1 MRPPLLWFPTRA
13 DALRH
18 RHITR
23 FDPAFWTVNFPRPM
37 MAAVTTP
44 GGDALTVDLVFYRKE
59 DLAGL
64 IWESEDRFDHP
75 LLAYETRRDY
85 RGVKLTFRWQSTGIT
100 PLDAV
105 WGPTMTVE
113 GRDQNG
119 NPRVWYVRLWNY
131 AGGTGED
138 AVITL
143 DFDDL
148 AGGFILPDQAD
159 PVWAGDVDRL
169 FISLVPPGYDGGVSS
184 GPLTDVFGQPAPVTG
199 RVRITDMRV
208 TGPHAELELAD
219 THAGPQALRIANGY
233 DDVFNVTPERII
245 RNMRQ
250 LGFRDLAVHYVGM
263 SHYYR
268 LAWNAGE
275 GRFRI
280 DPGAPVLNAAAEAW
294 HADYFARLARLGVK
308 LVLSVS
314 FELLA
319 QDAPWEWAQR
329 AFDGSQALTGWVPPS
344 TLIAP
349 TNAEALQYL
358 KDVFS
363 AFGDLMTA
371 AGLPPVFQIGEPWW
385 WVPETGA
392 RVPHF
397 YDAATTALWTA
408 ETGLPVPPKHQSAT
422 ETPASDQQAYLD
434 WLGGKLGAAT
444 LELRDHLKAR
454 HPGAEVT
461 VLFFTPQVLDE
472 TAPMLETVNFPKAQ
486 WAAPAFAFF
495 QIEDY
500 SHVIAGAWGRHR
512 AALDRVTADLGYA
525 AADTHFFSGFVLNA
539 DDRAVWRN
547 MATALADAR
556 ARGFGERVIWAYPQ
570 VVRDGAFLFEED
582 LEDGMQGFHDV
593 VFPER
598 IGFGSSGGPR
608 YRTEVVE
615 TASGHER
622 RNQLWAAGRAE
633 YDISTGLRSEADLI
647 ELLAFFRAR
656 QGRAFGFRFRDWMDD
671 SSAASPDDPVT
682 PTDQVIGTGDGST
695 VTFALT
701 KTYGTPPDAE
711 VRRITRPVAGSVRV
725 AIDGVEQTSGF
736 AVDAARGLLTFDAA
750 PPPGSTI
757 TAGFRFHVPVRFAD
771 DRLNISLEA
780 FRAGAI
786 PAIRLVEIPDDA
798 A

>member
-13 DALRH
+13 DALRR

-23 FDPAFWTVNFPRPM
+23 FDPAYWTVNFPRPM

-44 GGDALTVDLVFYRKE
+44 GGDALNVDLVFYRKE

-105 WGPTMTVE
+105 WGPTLTVE

-119 NPRVWYVRLWNY
+119 QSRAWYVRLWNY
-131 AGGTGED
+131 ASGTGED

-143 DFDDL
+143 DFDNL

-159 PVWAGDVDRL
+159 PVWAGDIDRL
-169 FISLVPPGYDGGVSS
+169 FISLVPPGYDGGVST
-184 GPLTDVFGQPAPVTG
+184 GPLTDASGAPAAVTG
-199 RVRITDMRV
+199 RVQITDMRV

-219 THAGPQALRIANGY
+219 TYAKPHALRIANGY
-233 DDVFNVTPERII
+233 DDVFNITPERII

-268 LAWNAGE
+268 LLWNATE

-280 DPGAPVLNAAAEAW
+280 DPAPPVLNAAAAAW
-294 HADYFARLARLGVK
+294 HADYFARLARMGVK

-363 AFGDLMTA
+363 AFGDLMAA

-408 ETGLPVPPKHQSAT
+408 ETGLPLPPKHQSAT
-422 ETPASDQQAYLD
+422 ETPTPEQQAYLD
-434 WLGGKLGAAT
+434 WLGGKLGEAT
-444 LELRDHLKAR
+444 QALRDHLKAR
-454 HPGAEVT
+454 YPGAEVT
-461 VLFFTPQVLDE
+461 ILFFTPQVLDQS
-472 TAPMLETVNFPKAQ
+472 APMLESVNYPRTH
-486 WAAPAFAFF
+486 WAAPAFDFF

-500 SHVIAGAWGRHR
+500 SHVIAGAWADHK
-512 AALDRVTADLGYA
+512 AALDRVTAELGYPA
-525 AADTHFFSGFVLNA
+525 GDYHFFSGFVLNA
-539 DDRAVWRN
+539 GDRAVWRN
-547 MATALADAR
+547 MASALADAR
-556 ARGFGERVIWAYPQ
+556 RRGLGERVIWAYPQ
-570 VVRDGAFLFEED
+570 LVRDGAFFFEEQ
-582 LEDGMQGFHDV
+582 EDETMQGFHDV
-593 VFPER
+593 LFPER
-598 IGFGSSGGPR
+598 IGFGSSAGPR
-608 YRTEVVE
+608 FHTEVVE
-615 TASGHER
+615 TASGRER
-622 RNQLWAAGRAE
+622 RNQLWADGRAE
-633 YDISTGLRSEADLI
+633 YDISTGLRSRADLA

-656 QGRAFGFRFRDWMDD
+656 QGRAFGFRFRDWLDN

-682 PTDQVIGTGDGST
+682 PFDQTIGTGDGATIS
-695 VTFALT
+695 FPLT
-701 KTYGTPPDAE
+701 KTYGTPPDAQ
-711 VRRITRPVAGSVRV
+711 VRRITRPVAGSVRI
-725 AIDGVEQTSGF
+725 AIDGVEQTGGWSL
-736 AVDAARGLLTFDAA
+736 DPARGIVTFTTPPAA
-750 PPPGSTI
+750 GSTI
-757 TAGFRFHVPVRFAD
+757 TAGFLFDVPVRFAED
-771 DRLNISLEA
+771 SLEISLEA
-780 FRAGAI
+780 FEAGAI
-786 PAIRLVEIPDDA
+786 PAIRLVEIREE
-798 A
+798 